1 LRHAQCIL
9 DFYNANLFT
18 QCSHEADLRNADAV
32 IDAGIADLVLLIDVP
47 LATPRT
53 PKAHR
58 EMQMRKK
65 LYPATYK
72 SGGRGW
78 ETNPLLTEI
87 VRPRSHEIA

>member
-1 LRHAQCIL
+1 L
-9 DFYNANLFT
+9 DT
-18 QCSHEADLRNADAV
+18 DAV

-53 PKAHR
+53 LKAHR

-72 SGGRGW
+72 
-78 ETNPLLTEI
+78 
-87 VRPRSHEIA
+87 

>member
-1 LRHAQCIL
+1 LRHAQSIL

-18 QCSHEADLRNADAV
+18 QCSNEANLRNADAV

-47 LATPRT
+47 MATPST
-53 PKAHR
+53 LKAHR

>member
-1 LRHAQCIL
+1 LRHAQSIL

-18 QCSHEADLRNADAV
+18 QCSNEADLRNADAV

-53 PKAHR
+53 LKAHR

-72 SGGRGW
+72 SVDAGGK
-78 ETNPLLTEI
+78 LI
-87 VRPRSHEIA
+87 HF

>member
-1 LRHAQCIL
+1 LRHAQSIL

-18 QCSHEADLRNADAV
+18 QCSNEANLRNTDAV
-32 IDAGIADLVLLIDVP
+32 IDAGIADLVLLIDMT

-53 PKAHR
+53 PKAHG

-87 VRPRSHEIA
+87 VRPRSHGIA

>member
-1 LRHAQCIL
+1 LRHAQSIL

-18 QCSHEADLRNADAV
+18 QCSNEANLRNADAV

-47 LATPRT
+47 MATPST
-53 PKAHR
+53 LKAHR

-72 SGGRGW
+72 CGGRGW

>member
-18 QCSHEADLRNADAV
+18 QCSNEANLRDADAV

-47 LATPRT
+47 LATT
-53 PKAHR
+53 STLKAHM

-87 VRPRSHEIA
+87 VRPRSHGIA